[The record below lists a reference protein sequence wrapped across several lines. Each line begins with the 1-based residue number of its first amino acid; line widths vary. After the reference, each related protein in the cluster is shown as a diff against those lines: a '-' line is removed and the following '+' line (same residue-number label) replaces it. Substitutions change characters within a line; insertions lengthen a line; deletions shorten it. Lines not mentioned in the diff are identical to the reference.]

1 MIGFL
6 IIAICVQIGAMFLFY
21 RSFKLHSLEYPDW
34 SLRLLAAGFFQLAA
48 MIAFAIYLQN

>member
-6 IIAICVQIGAMFLFY
+6 IIAICIQIGAIFLLY
-21 RSFKLHSLEYPDW
+21 RAYKLYGLKYPDW